1 MRSIETI
8 INRNPLNAGY
18 SVQDR
23 FAPKFDV
30 IGFLEDERPD
40 I

>member
-23 FAPKFDV
+23 FAPKFDRV
-30 IGFLEDERPD
+30 TGFRDDYEGF
-40 I
+40 